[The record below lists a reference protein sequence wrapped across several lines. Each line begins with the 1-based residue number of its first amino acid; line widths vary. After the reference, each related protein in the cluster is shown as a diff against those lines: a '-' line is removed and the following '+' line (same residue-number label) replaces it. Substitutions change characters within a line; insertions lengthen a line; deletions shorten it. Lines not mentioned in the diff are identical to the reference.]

1 MECDH
6 EWGESIL
13 RTNDRERGPS
23 VERESETTDTTNEKD
38 PRLRERM
45 LKDGRDSLVREKERE
60 V

>member
-1 MECDH
+1 M
-6 EWGESIL
+6 
-13 RTNDRERGPS
+13 RTNDVERERGPS

-45 LKDGRDSLVREKERE
+45 LKDGRDSLAREKERE